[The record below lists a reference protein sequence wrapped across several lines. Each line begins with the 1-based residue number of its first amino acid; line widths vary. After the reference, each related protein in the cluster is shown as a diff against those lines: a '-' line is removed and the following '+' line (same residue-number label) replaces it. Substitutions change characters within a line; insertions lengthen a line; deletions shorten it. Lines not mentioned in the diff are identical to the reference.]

1 MSDKPESPFH
11 ARSRATGSLI
21 GLCGLA
27 LFLAISRAVG
37 EGIGTIAS
45 AAMTCL
51 AMVVCISWS
60 LRKQLWFWVAIIV
73 LTCLHVFAIMLVDW
87 SAAAHWTGLSL
98 MPVMWADVSFMLVVI
113 FVLYRCIYGAPARL
127 VEDIPDRYSERDI
140 L

>member
-11 ARSRATGSLI
+11 ARSRATGGLI
-21 GLCGLA
+21 GLCGFA
-27 LFLAISRAVG
+27 LFLAISRVVG

-45 AAMTCL
+45 AATTCL
-51 AMVVCISWS
+51 ALVVCVSWP
-60 LRKQLWFWVAIIV
+60 LRRQLWFWVAILV
-73 LTCLHVFAIMLVDW
+73 LTCLHVLAIVFVDW
-87 SAAAHWTGLSL
+87 SAAAHWTALSL

-113 FVLYRCIYGAPARL
+113 FLLYRFIYGAPARL